1 MDITLGKRIIQI
13 TFKLYKIS
21 KMKEWILRMDTLNAV
36 EIAEGVIEDITKEEY
51 LQAWQH
57 LVDTG
62 TAWSL
67 QGWFGRTAM
76 QLIEQGVINE
86 QGN

>member
-1 MDITLGKRIIQI
+1 MKVQMNTL
-13 TFKLYKIS
+13 T
-21 KMKEWILRMDTLNAV
+21 AV
-36 EIAEGVIEDITKEEY
+36 EIAEGIVEDVTREEY

-62 TAWSL
+62 TVWSL

-76 QLIEQGVINE
+76 SMIQQRLISTPKNCDFTVGM
-86 QGN
+86 G